1 MLKQKAK
8 ASKGKKTMPRF
19 DLLPPRQKPQVKKI
33 VPEKVDP
40 KSKDV
45 QMGTDSGAG
54 HQSK

>member
-8 ASKGKKTMPRF
+8 ASKGKKTMPKF

-45 QMGTDSGAG
+45 
-54 HQSK
+54 